1 MQLHT
6 LTQPSIFK
14 GVVTTY
20 GLPSSAGAL
29 GKLATVAVWS
39 PAAYFKT
46 QRLLAENIM
55 IASVASEINLWGWLA
70 KNFITHIHS
79 FQSLIPFQLLGN
91 YFEENCLLADK
102 KTSENIDYELT
113 FTEVKAW
120 KCVLSQWE
128 PSQDLDGTLLE
139 LQYQIAKLAERY
151 WVWTPLV
158 AMPRKFWNKW
168 KLIVI
173 AVVRCG
179 VRWEM
184 RVNSLGA
191 ADIGSSTVQQSGQ
204 SECENRFQGL

>member
-1 MQLHT
+1 MIQACTSQIVWGQSLHLQPRWAKLLFVASQALCNIHLKIFHTLQLHT

-20 GLPSSAGAL
+20 GLPSSAGTL

-113 FTEVKAW
+113 FTEVKSMKMCA
-120 KCVLSQWE
+120 
-128 PSQDLDGTLLE
+128 
-139 LQYQIAKLAERY
+139 
-151 WVWTPLV
+151 
-158 AMPRKFWNKW
+158 
-168 KLIVI
+168 
-173 AVVRCG
+173 
-179 VRWEM
+179 
-184 RVNSLGA
+184 
-191 ADIGSSTVQQSGQ
+191 
-204 SECENRFQGL
+204 